1 MSRTAI
7 AESVK
12 VDILYMTEQGMSTRQ
27 ISERTG
33 VSRNTI
39 MKVIKESAEEDGP
52 VDGGS
57 KSGSISTV
65 QARARDYTP
74 AQKSEPE
81 NEPKS
86 EPELSQ
92 KVSHPVT
99 VMSITSITRDATI
112 RELADLLESAKGTL
126 MTARSNN
133 DGTDKAINAEVQATR
148 AVKDILTQMGRWC
161 GLDGTITESKAESKP
176 IHDLTLEDCVKLLEV
191 H

>member
-33 VSRNTI
+33 VSRNTV

-52 VDGGS
+52 VDG
-57 KSGSISTV
+57 GSISTV

-81 NEPKS
+81 
-86 EPELSQ
+86 LSQ
-92 KVSHPVT
+92 KMSHPVT